1 MFSLKLSTRER
12 NMLIAAL
19 VVLLVY
25 LFDHFYFSPILKDV
39 SLSKEKARNLRLE
52 LRVAEGKIRILETL
66 QKKIGILHDES
77 ATSRQERALEAL
89 GNISL
94 ATTRSNLN
102 LITVRPI
109 VESDKGSLKFG
120 LACTGK
126 YKNLY
131 DFMVFLNELPMLVI
145 IDNLDCTSNGA
156 KDPILDIKMTL
167 TAYY

>member
-1 MFSLKLSTRER
+1 MFSLKLSTREK
-12 NMLIAAL
+12 NLLIAAL
-19 VVLLVY
+19 IILLVY
-25 LFDHFYFSPILKDV
+25 LFDSFFFRPIMKEV
-39 SLSKEKARNLRLE
+39 NLSKDTARNLRLE

-77 ATSRQERALEAL
+77 ATSRQARALEAL

-94 ATTRSNLN
+94 ATTKSKLN

-109 VESDKGSLKFG
+109 VESTKGSLKFG

-145 IDNLDCTSNGA
+145 IDNLDCTSDGT
-156 KDPILDIKMTL
+156 KDPALDIKMTL